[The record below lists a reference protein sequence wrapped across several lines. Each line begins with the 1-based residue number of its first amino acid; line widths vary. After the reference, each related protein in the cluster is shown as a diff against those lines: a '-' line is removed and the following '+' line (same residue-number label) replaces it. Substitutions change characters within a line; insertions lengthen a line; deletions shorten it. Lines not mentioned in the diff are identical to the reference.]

1 MIANSRIVVSCP
13 RELLPSLA
21 SLEQLHAFTSS
32 EESAESLRRSWM
44 RSLVAKEGFVKAVQ
58 MPITGISVRDN
69 RVEVSSDSADSVYD
83 FKHSLL
89 ESLQFAPTVTK
100 EFSTA
105 SILSQ
110 ECDSMLF
117 YKGKALRDLVITTPT
132 VVLSGS
138 FNPLHI
144 AHIELARRAA
154 NLVGADDFLFELA
167 IKNADKG
174 SISEAELNSRIA
186 QFEALNL
193 PLIVTESTLFK
204 QKLKHFQNCYFVMGY
219 DTVIRVLD
227 PVYYN
232 NSDAE
237 RMLSFGHIMQAGLK
251 IIVAGRNIQGVY
263 KDLSDI
269 ELPTSLRSMFISLPE
284 FDMQISSTD
293 IRSGRATTGL

>member
-1 MIANSRIVVSCP
+1 
-13 RELLPSLA
+13 
-21 SLEQLHAFTSS
+21 
-32 EESAESLRRSWM
+32 
-44 RSLVAKEGFVKAVQ
+44 
-58 MPITGISVRDN
+58 
-69 RVEVSSDSADSVYD
+69 
-83 FKHSLL
+83 
-89 ESLQFAPTVTK
+89 
-100 EFSTA
+100 
-105 SILSQ
+105 
-110 ECDSMLF
+110 MLF